1 MAGIDQCAVQSDAEP
16 HKNPDRANV
25 NVTVGAIEEVNTISV
40 GIVAIVWTK
49 EGNNYTVKSPQH
61 DHIRL
66 KLSTACHACITS
78 HYITKHYAITSFSI
92 ILTLLWI
99 NTTSWKMLKC
109 SVELRGTA
117 ESGNNYALQFD
128 PVLKLGVS
136 HTFTLSLRAVE
147 VY

>member
-16 HKNPDRANV
+16 HKNPDRANA

-40 GIVAIVWTK
+40 GIVAIVWSK

-61 DHIRL
+61 DHIRF
-66 KLSTACHACITS
+66 KLSACHACITS

-99 NTTSWKMLKC
+99 NTTS
-109 SVELRGTA
+109 
-117 ESGNNYALQFD
+117 
-128 PVLKLGVS
+128 
-136 HTFTLSLRAVE
+136 
-147 VY
+147 

>member
-16 HKNPDRANV
+16 HKYPDQADI

-40 GIVAIVWTK
+40 GIVAIVWSK

-99 NTTSWKMLKC
+99 NTTS
-109 SVELRGTA
+109 
-117 ESGNNYALQFD
+117 
-128 PVLKLGVS
+128 
-136 HTFTLSLRAVE
+136 
-147 VY
+147 